1 MRELMKERIGELVS
15 MHHTTVNAINDIT
28 EGAATRVRNYYDG
41 LQHTIRLED
50 IVTLADYFGVSIDY
64 LIGRT
69 DELDP
74 DYFKKAEEL
83 HLNSYE
89 TYLGRKR
96 HEVSIPLDVSGN
108 SSPYPIYPYNLIKTF
123 KLPLEVPVADQVKQ
137 NLEEVILTKLSKREA
152 LCVELY
158 FKKYKTLDE
167 CGMKFGVTRER
178 IRQILA
184 KAGRKLRHPS
194 IFKFI
199 EYGIDY
205 QDRINEEYSA
215 RLDEF
220 IKEGAKKRFAVH
232 KFGVGSEIPIIDL
245 EFSVR
250 TFNCLSRKGIK
261 TVGDLEKLSLTEILN
276 IRNLGRKSF
285 NEICAKVPSIAE
297 RNNTYDWEA
306 TGKSV

>member
-15 MHHTTVNAINDIT
+15 MHHTTINAINDIT

-41 LQHTIRLED
+41 LQHTIRPED

-89 TYLGRKR
+89 VYLGRKR
-96 HEVSIPLDVSGN
+96 HDAYFSLAVSGN
-108 SSPYPIYPYNLIKTF
+108 SSPYPVYPYNLIQTF
-123 KLPLEVPVADQVKQ
+123 KLPLKVPVADQVKQ
-137 NLEEVILTKLSKREA
+137 NLEEVIRTKLSKRETF
-152 LCVELY
+152 CVELY
-158 FKKYKTLDE
+158 FKKYKTLEE
-167 CGMKFGVTRER
+167 CGIKFGVTKER

-199 EYGIDY
+199 EYGLDY
-205 QDRINEEYSA
+205 QDCINEEYRAS
-215 RLDEF
+215 RDEL
-220 IKEGAKKRFAVH
+220 IKEKSDILIKSH
-232 KFGVGSEIPIIDL
+232 KLEDTGTTIDDL
-245 EFSVR
+245 DFSVR
-250 TFNCLSRKGIK
+250 TYNCLRRAGIETDK
-261 TVGDLEKLSLTEILN
+261 QLMLMTVDSLMG
-276 IRNLGRKSF
+276 IRNLGRKSLE
-285 NEICAKVPSIAE
+285 EILHKFPIIAE
-297 RNNTYDWEA
+297 N
-306 TGKSV
+306 S